1 MYVIGNA
8 EEAEGL
14 ADECLKRV
22 KEIYEETRQ
31 LQFELKKLQES
42 FQDNGIEEVNDVV
55 MKVYM
60 EIDRHLDDVKSS
72 PPLFNQVTA
81 LCRDTEKKLMPEE
94 GRKVVVI

>member
-31 LQFELKKLQES
+31 LQFELK
-42 FQDNGIEEVNDVV
+42 N
-55 MKVYM
+55 
-60 EIDRHLDDVKSS
+60 
-72 PPLFNQVTA
+72 
-81 LCRDTEKKLMPEE
+81 CRKAS
-94 GRKVVVI
+94 G

>member
-1 MYVIGNA
+1 MYVISNA

-60 EIDRHLDDVKSS
+60 EIDSHLDDV
-72 PPLFNQVTA
+72 
-81 LCRDTEKKLMPEE
+81 TEVRNVLKQYAEML
-94 GRKVVVI
+94 RRN

>member
-31 LQFELKKLQES
+31 AA
-42 FQDNGIEEVNDVV
+42 V
-55 MKVYM
+55 
-60 EIDRHLDDVKSS
+60 
-72 PPLFNQVTA
+72 
-81 LCRDTEKKLMPEE
+81 
-94 GRKVVVI
+94 